1 MFRKPILM
9 KSFIFYLLFLF
20 SLSATAENIVN
31 ATRVWPAP
39 DYTRVTI
46 ESSLAISNDQMM
58 LQNPERIVVDL
69 KGIKLNDALK
79 QLSTQVDGLDPNIK
93 KIRVGQF
100 NPKVTR
106 LVIDLKTSA
115 SVKIF
120 SLKPFKEYKHRLVID
135 VYPKE
140 IDELASLLNQL
151 KKKDNRQQPTE
162 LVSPEI
168 KKSTIIAIDA
178 GHGGEDPGAI
188 GAKGTKEKVVNLQ
201 IAKKLKK
208 LIDKEL
214 NMKAVL
220 IRSGDYYI
228 PLGKRVSMARKIKAD
243 VFISIHA
250 DAFKKRAVR
259 GSSVFALSERGATSA
274 FAKFL
279 ANNENEA
286 DLIGGVSID
295 DKEPILART
304 LLDLS
309 QTTTI
314 NDSLKLGNHV
324 LKEIKMVNK
333 LHKKYVEQAGFAV
346 LKAPDIPSILIETA
360 FISNRKEEKNLKSA
374 AFQQKLSRSILKGI
388 KRYIKNGQVLAF
400 YTEYE

>member
-20 SLSATAENIVN
+20 SLSATAENIVS

-151 KKKDNRQQPTE
+151 KKKDNRQQQTE

-208 LIDKEL
+208 LIDKEPY
-214 NMKAVL
+214 MKAVL

-324 LKEIKMVNK
+324 LKEIKKVNK

-360 FISNRKEEKNLKSA
+360 FISNRKEERNLRSA
-374 AFQQKLSRSILKGI
+374 GFQQKISRSILKGI

>member
-1 MFRKPILM
+1 M

-20 SLSATAENIVN
+20 SLSAAAENIVN

-69 KGIKLNDALK
+69 KDIELNEALR
-79 QLSTQVDGLDPNIK
+79 QLSSKVDGLDPNIK
-93 KIRVGQF
+93 EIRVGQF

-120 SLKPFKEYKHRLVID
+120 SLKPYKKYKHRLVID
-135 VYPKE
+135 VYPKRKDE
-140 IDELASLLNQL
+140 IVNLLKQL
-151 KKKDNRQQPTE
+151 EQKGSKQQYPKILTPEKKR
-162 LVSPEI
+162 
-168 KKSTIIAIDA
+168 STIIAIDA
-178 GHGGEDPGAI
+178 GHGGEDPGAK
-188 GAKGTKEKVVNLQ
+188 GARGTYEKIITLQ

-208 LIDKEL
+208 VIDKEPY
-214 NMKAVL
+214 MKAML
-220 IRSGDYYI
+220 IRTGDYYV
-228 PLGKRVSMARKIKAD
+228 PLIKRVSKARQIKAD
-243 VFISIHA
+243 IFISIHA
-250 DAFKKRAVR
+250 DAFRKRSVR

-279 ANNENEA
+279 ANNANEA

-309 QTTTI
+309 QSATI

-324 LKEIKMVNK
+324 LKEIKTVNK

-360 FISNRKEEKNLKSA
+360 FISNRKEEKNLRSA
-374 AFQQKLSRSILKGI
+374 AFQQKLSLSILKGI
-388 KRYIKNGQVLAF
+388 KKYIKGGQSTAF